1 MQMSRVSRKLSST
14 GIYHVL
20 IRGINQ
26 QRIFEDDE
34 DCLRFLD
41 DLRAAKDR
49 SGACVLAYCLMGN
62 HVHLVVGQGDETLGQ
77 TMKRLSVRY
86 VAWFNMKYARV
97 GHLFQDRF
105 KSEAIETDPYLITVL
120 HYLYQNP
127 VKAGLCK
134 RSQDY
139 RWSSRRLL
147 GRADDLINTDRLAK
161 LCDIEDLLRTEE
173 EDADAHVL
181 EAGED
186 PRHGKT
192 DAEVM
197 RDMRSV
203 SGADTVSEFLRLDK
217 GQQSLAVRAM
227 LKKGASIRQAARI
240 TGLSKGLVESWSRH
254 EKNVRMNSG

>member
-1 MQMSRVSRKLSST
+1 MARVSRKLSST

-34 DCLRFLD
+34 DCLKFLD
-41 DLRAAKDR
+41 DLRVAKDR
-49 SGACVLAYCLMGN
+49 SGAYALAYCLMSN
-62 HVHLVVGQGDETLGQ
+62 HVHLIIEQGDEALGQ
-77 TMKRLSVRY
+77 TIKRLFVRY

-105 KSEAIETDPYLITVL
+105 KSEAVETDPYLATVL

-147 GRADDLINTDRLAK
+147 GRADDLIDTDRLAR
-161 LCDIEDLLRTEE
+161 LCDIEDLIQTEK
-173 EDADAHVL
+173 EDADARVL
-181 EAGED
+181 EASEN
-186 PRHGKT
+186 PRRGKT
-192 DAEVM
+192 DATVARE
-197 RDMRSV
+197 MRSV
-203 SGADTVSEFLRLDK
+203 SGANTASEFLRLDK
-217 GQQSLAVRAM
+217 DRQSLAVRAL
-227 LKKGASIRQAARI
+227 LKGDASIRQIARI
-240 TGLSKGLVESWSRH
+240 TGLSKGLVESWSRR
-254 EKNVRMNSG
+254 EKSAHTTKT